1 MSSAIACISFDL
13 DDTLWPI
20 NPVIGRAENAL
31 HEWLLA
37 YYPRLA
43 RKFNPQ
49 ALRKL
54 REKLLESHPHLH
66 CDLTAL
72 RKLSLAQA
80 AAEVGYDDGFVDQAF
95 EVFLSARHEVK
106 LYHDVMPTLEQL
118 HGRYHLCTLT
128 NGNAEVERLPLGRWF
143 QYNVQASQVGAAK
156 PAVETFHSICEHL
169 KLKPSQV
176 LHIGDD
182 ESCDVEGAL
191 AAGMHAIWLN
201 RDNRPWRGTMPAP
214 LTIKSLTELLP
225 LLAQWSN
232 TEPLTATAS

>member
-1 MSSAIACISFDL
+1 MSPAIACISFDL

-43 RKFNPQ
+43 RKFTPN
-49 ALRKL
+49 ALRRL
-54 REKLLESHPHLH
+54 REQLLQTHPHLH
-66 CDLTAL
+66 CDLSAL

-80 AAEVGYDDGFVDQAF
+80 ATEVGYNDDFVDQAF
-95 EVFLSARHEVK
+95 EVFLSARHEVT
-106 LYHDVMPTLEQL
+106 LYQDVMPTLEQL

-128 NGNAEVERLPLGRWF
+128 NGNADVNRLPLGRWF
-143 QYNVQASQVGAAK
+143 QYNVQACQVGVAK
-156 PAVETFHSICEHL
+156 PAIETFHCICDYLQLAPE
-169 KLKPSQV
+169 QV

-182 ESCDVEGAL
+182 ASCDVEGAL

-214 LTIKSLTELLP
+214 LTIHSLTELLP
-225 LLAQWSN
+225 LLADPSSP
-232 TEPLTATAS
+232 TRLAAAL